1 MGVGKGEWT
10 LATKEEILALL
21 KNREDF
27 VSGQD
32 LAEHFQMTRSA
43 VWKHMAALRDMGYE
57 IESVPAKG
65 YRLRFAPNT
74 MYAHEINAH
83 LRTCWLGRN
92 YRYETEVTSTNTVLK
107 EMAEKDAP
115 HGMVVAAGHQTAGK
129 GRLGRK
135 WSSAPYS
142 GIWYSLLLRPDFPPQ
157 MAGVITLAA
166 AVSVAQA
173 LEQFGVPVKIKWPND
188 ILLNGK
194 KLCGILSEMR
204 GDMDHIQWIVVG
216 IGVNLT
222 ATEATMPEEIRAVA
236 TSLTMSGF
244 GDVPQNS
251 LAAEILNRM
260 EENYDLLCAE
270 GFAPIRAEWMARG
283 AFLNESITVNTIRGQ
298 MEGIF
303 RGIDGDGCLLMERS
317 AGKIE
322 RIAAGDVTTK
332 NQNQK

>member
-1 MGVGKGEWT
+1 M
-10 LATKEEILALL
+10 ATKEEILALL
-21 KNREDF
+21 RNREDF

-32 LAEHFQMTRSA
+32 LAEHFQMSRAA
-43 VWKHMAALRDMGYE
+43 VWKHMAALRELGYE

-65 YRLRFAPNT
+65 YRLQFAPNT
-74 MYAHEINAH
+74 MYAQEISPY
-83 LRTCWLGRN
+83 LRTQWLGRH
-92 YRYETEVTSTNTVLK
+92 YRYETEVTSTNTILK
-107 EMAEKDAP
+107 ELAEKNAP
-115 HGMVVAAGHQTAGK
+115 HGMVVAAGNQTAGK

-244 GDVPQNS
+244 GDIPQNP

-260 EENYDLLCAE
+260 EENYDLLREE
-270 GFAPIRAEWMARG
+270 GFAPLQKEWVKRG
-283 AFLNESITVNTIRGQ
+283 AFLNESITVSTIRGQ
-298 MEGIF
+298 REGIF
-303 RGIDGDGCLLMERS
+303 RGIDGDGCLLMERED
-317 AGKIE
+317 GQIE
-322 RIAAGDVTTK
+322 KIAAGDVTTK
-332 NQNQK
+332 KQEQK